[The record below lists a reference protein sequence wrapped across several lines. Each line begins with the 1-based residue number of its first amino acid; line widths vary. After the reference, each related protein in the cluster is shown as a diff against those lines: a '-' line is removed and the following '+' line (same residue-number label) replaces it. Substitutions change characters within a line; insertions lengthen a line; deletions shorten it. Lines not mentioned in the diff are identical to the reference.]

1 MDWDSSIHKTEHPR
15 TLNPPGSLG
24 AEPLNSARK
33 RVGVIGGGAQPTEF
47 RGNNPCS
54 ERGFVPPPNME
65 AFMAKKKYVWE
76 VHLRPN
82 TLTKDNDRDCI
93 ADVHAHAATQRNE
106 DIAEIITKERS
117 EFRKETIINILN
129 MRDKAVKDIIQEG
142 LSFMD
147 GLVQISPRVS
157 GVWETEN
164 SPYDEKV
171 HKRTVDLVPTTDLRT
186 ALDAIGVKVLGAKE
200 ETARITEITDT
211 ATGLKDGT
219 LTIGDDII
227 IEGSKIKV
235 DETDPAQGVFFK
247 AADGTEYKTNRRL
260 SVNLPSQII
269 ARVPKEVPEG
279 KVEVMVRTKF
289 STGNKT
295 LLQIREI
302 VYGYPCKA
310 KA

>member
-1 MDWDSSIHKTEHPR
+1 
-15 TLNPPGSLG
+15 
-24 AEPLNSARK
+24 
-33 RVGVIGGGAQPTEF
+33 
-47 RGNNPCS
+47 
-54 ERGFVPPPNME
+54 
-65 AFMAKKKYVWE
+65 MAKKKFVWE

-106 DIAEIITKERS
+106 DIAEMITKERS

-129 MRDKAVKDIIQEG
+129 MRDKAVKDLIQEG

-164 SPYDEKV
+164 SSYDEKI

-211 ATGLKDGT
+211 ATGLKDGS

-247 AADGTEYKTNRRL
+247 AVDGTEYKTNRRL
-260 SVNLPSQII
+260 SVNNPSQII

>member
-1 MDWDSSIHKTEHPR
+1 
-15 TLNPPGSLG
+15 
-24 AEPLNSARK
+24 
-33 RVGVIGGGAQPTEF
+33 
-47 RGNNPCS
+47 
-54 ERGFVPPPNME
+54 
-65 AFMAKKKYVWE
+65 MAKKKFVWE
-76 VHLRPN
+76 VHFRPN

-164 SPYDEKV
+164 SPYDEKI

-211 ATGLKDGT
+211 ATGLKDGS

-247 AADGTEYKTNRRL
+247 AENGTEYKTNRRL
-260 SVNLPSQII
+260 SVNNPSQII

>member
-1 MDWDSSIHKTEHPR
+1 
-15 TLNPPGSLG
+15 
-24 AEPLNSARK
+24 
-33 RVGVIGGGAQPTEF
+33 
-47 RGNNPCS
+47 
-54 ERGFVPPPNME
+54 
-65 AFMAKKKYVWE
+65 MAKKKYVWE

-211 ATGLKDGT
+211 ATGLKDGS

-247 AADGTEYKTNRRL
+247 AENGTEYKTNRRL
-260 SVNLPSQII
+260 SVNNPSQII

-279 KVEVMVRTKF
+279 KVEVIVRTKF

>member
-1 MDWDSSIHKTEHPR
+1 
-15 TLNPPGSLG
+15 
-24 AEPLNSARK
+24 
-33 RVGVIGGGAQPTEF
+33 
-47 RGNNPCS
+47 
-54 ERGFVPPPNME
+54 
-65 AFMAKKKYVWE
+65 MAKKKSVWE
-76 VHLRPN
+76 VYLRPN

-117 EFRKETIINILN
+117 EFRKETIMSILS
-129 MRDKAVKDIIQEG
+129 MRDKAVKDLIEQG

-171 HKRTVDLVPTTDLRT
+171 HKRTVDLIPTADLRT
-186 ALDAIGVKVLGAKE
+186 ALEAIGVKVLGAKE
-200 ETARITEITDT
+200 ESARITEITDT

-227 IEGSKIKV
+227 IEGDKLKI
-235 DETDPAQGVFFK
+235 DEPDAEQGVFFK
-247 AADGTEYKTNRRL
+247 SANGTEYKTNRRL
-260 SVNLPSQII
+260 SVNKPSQII

-279 KVEVMVRTKF
+279 VVTVIIRTKY
-289 STGNKT
+289 TGGAIK
-295 LLQIREI
+295 LKEVREI
-302 VYGYPCKA
+302 TFKLSCTA

>member
-1 MDWDSSIHKTEHPR
+1 
-15 TLNPPGSLG
+15 
-24 AEPLNSARK
+24 
-33 RVGVIGGGAQPTEF
+33 
-47 RGNNPCS
+47 
-54 ERGFVPPPNME
+54 
-65 AFMAKKKYVWE
+65 MAKKKFVWE
-76 VHLRPN
+76 VYLRPN

-129 MRDKAVKDIIQEG
+129 MRDKAVKDLIQEG

-164 SPYDEKV
+164 SSYDEKI

-247 AADGTEYKTNRRL
+247 AENGTEYKTNRRL
-260 SVNLPSQII
+260 SVNNPSQII

>member
-1 MDWDSSIHKTEHPR
+1 
-15 TLNPPGSLG
+15 
-24 AEPLNSARK
+24 
-33 RVGVIGGGAQPTEF
+33 
-47 RGNNPCS
+47 
-54 ERGFVPPPNME
+54 
-65 AFMAKKKYVWE
+65 MAKKKFVWE

-106 DIAEIITKERS
+106 DIAEMITKERS

-129 MRDKAVKDIIQEG
+129 MRDKAVKDLIQEG

-164 SPYDEKV
+164 SSYDEKI

-211 ATGLKDGT
+211 ATGLKDGS

-247 AADGTEYKTNRRL
+247 AENGTEYKTNRRL
-260 SVNLPSQII
+260 SVNNPSQII

>member
-1 MDWDSSIHKTEHPR
+1 M
-15 TLNPPGSLG
+15 
-24 AEPLNSARK
+24 
-33 RVGVIGGGAQPTEF
+33 
-47 RGNNPCS
+47 
-54 ERGFVPPPNME
+54 
-65 AFMAKKKYVWE
+65 
-76 VHLRPN
+76 HLRPN
-82 TLTKDNDRDCI
+82 TLTKNNDRDCI

-117 EFRKETIINILN
+117 EFRKETIINILK
-129 MRDKAVKDIIQEG
+129 MRDKAVKDLIQEG

-247 AADGTEYKTNRRL
+247 AENGTEYKTNRRL

-269 ARVPKEVPEG
+269 ARVPKEIPEG
-279 KVEVMVRTKF
+279 KVEVIVRTKF

>member
-1 MDWDSSIHKTEHPR
+1 
-15 TLNPPGSLG
+15 
-24 AEPLNSARK
+24 
-33 RVGVIGGGAQPTEF
+33 
-47 RGNNPCS
+47 
-54 ERGFVPPPNME
+54 
-65 AFMAKKKYVWE
+65 MAKKKFVWE
-76 VHLRPN
+76 VYLRPN

-106 DIAEIITKERS
+106 DIAEMITKERS

-129 MRDKAVKDIIQEG
+129 MRDKAVKDLIQEG

-164 SPYDEKV
+164 SSYDEKI

-211 ATGLKDGT
+211 ATGLKDGS

-247 AADGTEYKTNRRL
+247 AENGTEYKTNRRL
-260 SVNLPSQII
+260 SVNNPSQII